1 MPLYARTEKRIRRKE
16 REDKLGITA
25 VKDAMKENGELEGS
39 SDEDDELDLDDESE
53 SELDDEDEDESE
65 VEDEEDDGDEED
77 SEVDAAEGAESDAD
91 EEEDEDED
99 EGSDSGPEGDDE
111 RTSLL
116 MPWIQT
122 WTVPDGRIAFPL
134 TIDEVESNPIYP
146 MDDNEGCLLCPGK
159 TLKNPKMKE
168 THLASTVRPRPASI
182 SSIHVKISLTSN
194 SRTREQ

>member
-39 SDEDDELDLDDESE
+39 SDEDDELDHDESE
-53 SELDDEDEDESE
+53 SELDDEDEDEDEDESE
-65 VEDEEDDGDEED
+65 MEDEEDDGDEED
-77 SEVDAAEGAESDAD
+77 SEVEGADAGEGGDSDED
-91 EEEDEDED
+91 EEDEDED
-99 EGSDSGPEGDDE
+99 EDSDSGPDGDDE
-111 RTSLL
+111 RRSLSL
-116 MPWIQT
+116 SQSFEPGSVWGVADRRT
-122 WTVPDGRIAFPL
+122 AFPL

-168 THLASTVRPRPASI
+168 THLASTVRP
-182 SSIHVKISLTSN
+182 
-194 SRTREQ
+194 